1 MTTAMSRLAAE
12 EHAAELRRVA
22 ERRRTSTASR
32 QGSTAGAAIQLRV
45 AHADEADVV
54 RQLAVLDDA
63 PELEGQVLLALID
76 GEAVAGLSLRD
87 GSVVANPFIRTREAV
102 VLLRLR
108 AEQLSAVRA
117 RRRRRGILHPRF
129 A

>member
-32 QGSTAGAAIQLRV
+32 PGSTAGAAIQLRV

-54 RQLAVLDDA
+54 RQLAALDDA

-108 AEQLSAVRA
+108 AKQLSAARA

>member
-12 EHAAELRRVA
+12 EHVAELRRVA

-32 QGSTAGAAIQLRV
+32 LGSTAGAAIQLRV